1 MSNWTQEDK
10 DELVARYQEEM
21 AKFDTDEE
29 KGQNSSEVVK
39 ALAEEIGK
47 TPNGVRIILQKADV
61 YIKKTPTAKTATS
74 SGEGSGGKRVN
85 KAQAQEECKN
95 AISLIDPELVD
106 DELISKLTGKAASY
120 FAGVIHKAV
129 ELQG

>member
-10 DELVARYQEEM
+10 DDLVARYQEEM
-21 AKFDTDEE
+21 AKFESVEE
-29 KGQNSSEVVK
+29 KGQHSSEVVK
-39 ALAEEIGK
+39 KLADEIGK
-47 TPNGVRIILQKADV
+47 TPNGVRIILQKAEV
-61 YIKKTPTAKTATS
+61 YIKKTPTAKASTS
-74 SGEGSGGKRVN
+74 ASGESGGKRVN

-95 AISLIDPELVD
+95 AISLIDSELVD